1 MTARKEIEMLDFTD
15 GTTWFLSG
23 LGVTVFFVVLVVLFA
38 LVARRAEQ
46 R

>member
-1 MTARKEIEMLDFTD
+1 MLDFTD

-23 LGVTVFFVVLVVLFA
+23 LAVTLFFATLVAVFA
-38 LVARRAEQ
+38 LLARRVEH